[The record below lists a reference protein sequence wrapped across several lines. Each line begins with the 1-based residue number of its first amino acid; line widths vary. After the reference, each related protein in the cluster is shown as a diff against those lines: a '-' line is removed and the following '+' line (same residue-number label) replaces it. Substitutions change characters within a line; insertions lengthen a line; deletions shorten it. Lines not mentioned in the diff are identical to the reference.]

1 MVIDWTP
8 ELTPY
13 LWTLVGVLAVSAAG
27 ILASIDLDAMEIY
40 VGDRVLLLATAA
52 VVVIVLV
59 ALVAELYDEAASAA
73 IPGP

>member
-8 ELTPY
+8 ELAPY
-13 LWTLVGVLAVSAAG
+13 LWILVSVLVLSAAG
-27 ILASIDLDAMEIY
+27 ILASIDLDAVEIY

-59 ALVAELYDEAASAA
+59 ALVAVRYDTAASAA
-73 IPGP
+73 IPGS

>member
-8 ELTPY
+8 ELAPY
-13 LWTLVGVLAVSAAG
+13 LWTLVSVLVLSAAG
-27 ILASIDLDAMEIY
+27 ILASIDLDAVEIY

-59 ALVAELYDEAASAA
+59 ALVAVRYDTAASAA
-73 IPGP
+73 IPGS